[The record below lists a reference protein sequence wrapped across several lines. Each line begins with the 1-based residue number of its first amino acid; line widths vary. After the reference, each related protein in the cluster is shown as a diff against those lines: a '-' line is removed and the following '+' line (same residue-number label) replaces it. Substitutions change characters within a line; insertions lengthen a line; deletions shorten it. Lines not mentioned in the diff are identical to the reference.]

1 MSEQGWDA
9 IALAIP
15 VFFLLIGIELLVE
28 RRERRAEGLRGP
40 RLYRLNDTL
49 NDLACGT
56 IQQLTGVFGK
66 TVLFAGYVLLY
77 EKFALFEL
85 DMKNWTHWLGA
96 FFGVDLLYYWFHRAS
111 HEVNFLW
118 AAHIVHHQS
127 EEYNLSVALR
137 QSAVQQF
144 FSAPFYWPLALLGV
158 PPAMFLALD
167 AVDTLYQFWIHTRT
181 IGRLG
186 FLESF
191 LNTPSNHRVHHG
203 SNAQYIDR
211 NHGGVLIVWDKL
223 FGTYEPE
230 GEEVAYGVTRPL
242 ANWNPVWANFQY
254 FAELFSVAKRARRF
268 GDKIRIFLK
277 GPAWRPAD
285 VPFEATDYTPMD
297 GRKYDATPPPGL
309 AGYAVVQFAVAMGAV
324 IVLLFLGERLGA
336 ALRVAVALFA
346 VWGLANVG
354 GLFDR
359 RGWLP
364 ASEGLRWL
372 ATVAAALVLVPPP
385 ARLAT
390 ALVALAGTAA
400 AFVAVVR
407 RHREFG
413 RSAERALLAPGSPME
428 AAPAEPPVGERSPA

>member
-1 MSEQGWDA
+1 MSEQGWNA
-9 IALAIP
+9 IALSIP
-15 VFFLLIGIELLVE
+15 VFFLLIGIEILIE
-28 RRERRAEGLRGP
+28 RRERRASGGKAP

-56 IQQLTGVFGK
+56 IQQLVGVFAK
-66 TVLFAGYVLLY
+66 TALFAGYVLLF
-77 EKFALFEL
+77 ENFALFTWE
-85 DMKNWTHWLGA
+85 MKSWAHWLAA
-96 FFGVDLLYYWFHRAS
+96 FLGVDCLYYWFHRAS

-137 QSAVQQF
+137 QSALQQF
-144 FSAPFYWPLALLGV
+144 FSAPFYWPLAILGV

-167 AVDTLYQFWIHTRT
+167 AFDTLYQFWIHTRT
-181 IGRLG
+181 IGKLG

-230 GEEVAYGVTRPL
+230 GEAVAYGVTRPL

-254 FAELFSVAKRARRF
+254 YAELLSVAKRTRRW
-268 GDKIRIFLK
+268 GDKLRIFLK

-285 VPFEATDYTPMD
+285 VPFEAVDYTPMD

-309 AGYAVVQFAVAMGAV
+309 TAYAFVQFALAMGAV
-324 IVLLFLGERLGA
+324 IAILFLGERIPGPGRAIL
-336 ALRVAVALFA
+336 ALYA
-346 VWGLANVG
+346 VWGLVNVG

-359 RGWLP
+359 RAWLP
-364 ASEGLRWL
+364 ASEIGRWAAVALFAGYGAIRLPNPVHASGFAVAFAGL
-372 ATVAAALVLVPPP
+372 AAAALLVGRRRGQFGAAATRAIVGAPP
-385 ARLAT
+385 AEAG
-390 ALVALAGTAA
+390 VA
-400 AFVAVVR
+400 
-407 RHREFG
+407 
-413 RSAERALLAPGSPME
+413 P
-428 AAPAEPPVGERSPA
+428 